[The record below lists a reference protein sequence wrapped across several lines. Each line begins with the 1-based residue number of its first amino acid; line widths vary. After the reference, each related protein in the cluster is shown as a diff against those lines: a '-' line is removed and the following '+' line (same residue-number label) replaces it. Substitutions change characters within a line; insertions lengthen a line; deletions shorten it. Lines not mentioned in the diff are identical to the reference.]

1 MLIFIFNI
9 MKYSDKELISGSKG
23 DDLINKKITLCIT
36 GSIAAYRSVDLAR
49 ELIRLG
55 AEVYVVMSDAAKE
68 IVHPYVLEWATGNS
82 VVTELTGGVEHVAL
96 GTKTDLILI
105 APCTANTLAKI
116 ASGISDT
123 PVTAVASVALGSQ
136 IPIIIVPTMHGPM
149 YKNRA
154 VIEAIEKLKSMGVII
169 VEPKFEE
176 NKAKFPELD
185 EIVFNVL
192 NALYEKDLKGL
203 NFLVT
208 AGGTIEYI
216 DPVRIITNKSS
227 GKMGVYIAEEAYL
240 RGANVTLIL
249 GRSTI
254 KPKHGIR
261 VIEIERT
268 EDMLNMVLN
277 ELRTL
282 NYHVFIAAGAPADF
296 KAKDPKSYKIDSRT
310 GNIILEL
317 EPTPKIV
324 EHVKKISRNTLL
336 VAFKAEY
343 NISDDMLVKKAK
355 EYLDL
360 VNADLVIA
368 NDVGRANAGFN
379 VDTNEVFIV
388 GKQGLITHIPLSPK
402 KVIAKKILNIVKEM
416 INKE

>member
-1 MLIFIFNI
+1 V
-9 MKYSDKELISGSKG
+9 KYSDKELIKGSKG
-23 DDLINKKITLCIT
+23 EDLINKKITLCVT
-36 GSIAAYRSVDLAR
+36 GSIAAYRSVDVAR

-55 AEVYVVMSDAAKE
+55 AEVHVVMSDAAKE
-68 IVHPYVLEWATGNS
+68 IVHPYVFEWATGNP

-96 GTKTDLILI
+96 GTGTDLILI

-136 IPIIIVPTMHGPM
+136 VPIIIVPAMHEPM
-149 YKNRA
+149 YKNKA
-154 VIEAIEKLKSMGVII
+154 IIEAIEKLKSMGVTI
-169 VEPKFEE
+169 VEPKIEE

-185 EIVFNVL
+185 EIVFNVVNTL
-192 NALYEKDLKGL
+192 REKDLKGL
-203 NFLVT
+203 NFLIT
-208 AGGTIEYI
+208 AGATLEYI

-249 GRSTI
+249 GRSTV

-261 VIEIERT
+261 IIEVEST

-277 ELRTL
+277 ELKTL

-296 KAKDPKSYKIDSRT
+296 RVKDPRSYKIDSRT
-310 GNIILEL
+310 GNITLEL

-324 EHVKKISRNTLL
+324 EHVKKVSKDILL
-336 VAFKAEY
+336 VAFKAEH
-343 NISDDMLVKKAK
+343 NISDDMLIKKAK

-360 VNADLVIA
+360 VNADLIIA
-368 NDVGRANAGFN
+368 NDVGRANVGFS
-379 VDTNEVFIV
+379 VDTNEVFVV
-388 GKQGLITHIPLSPK
+388 GKQGLITHIPLLHK
-402 KVIAKKILNIVKEM
+402 KVVAKKILNIVKEM
-416 INKE
+416 IKTNLTKEVS

>member
-1 MLIFIFNI
+1 
-9 MKYSDKELISGSKG
+9 MKYSDKELIKGSKG
-23 DDLINKKITLCIT
+23 EDLINKKITLCVT
-36 GSIAAYRSVDLAR
+36 GSIAAYRSVDVAR

-55 AEVYVVMSDAAKE
+55 AEVHVVMSDAAKE
-68 IVHPYVLEWATGNS
+68 IVHPYVFEWATGNP

-96 GTKTDLILI
+96 GTGTDLILI

-136 IPIIIVPTMHGPM
+136 VPIIIVPAMHEPM
-149 YKNRA
+149 YKNKA
-154 VIEAIEKLKSMGVII
+154 IIEAIEKLKSMGVTI
-169 VEPKFEE
+169 VEPKIEE

-185 EIVFNVL
+185 EIVFNVVNTL
-192 NALYEKDLKGL
+192 REKDLKGL
-203 NFLVT
+203 NFLIT
-208 AGGTIEYI
+208 AGATLEYI

-249 GRSTI
+249 GRSTV

-261 VIEIERT
+261 IIEVEST

-277 ELRTL
+277 ELKTL

-296 KAKDPKSYKIDSRT
+296 RVKDPRSYKIDSRT
-310 GNIILEL
+310 GNITLEL

-324 EHVKKISRNTLL
+324 EHVKKVSKDILL
-336 VAFKAEY
+336 VAFKAEH
-343 NISDDMLVKKAK
+343 NISDDMLIKKAK

-360 VNADLVIA
+360 VNADLIIA
-368 NDVGRANAGFN
+368 NDVGRANVGFS
-379 VDTNEVFIV
+379 VDTNEVFVV
-388 GKQGLITHIPLSPK
+388 GKQGLITHIPLLHK
-402 KVIAKKILNIVKEM
+402 KVVAKKILNIVKEM
-416 INKE
+416 IKTNLTKEVS

>member
-1 MLIFIFNI
+1 
-9 MKYSDKELISGSKG
+9 MKYSDKELIKGSKG
-23 DDLINKKITLCIT
+23 EDLINKKITLCVT
-36 GSIAAYRSVDLAR
+36 GSIAAYRSVDVAR

-68 IVHPYVLEWATGNS
+68 IVHPYVFEWATGNP

-96 GTKTDLILI
+96 GTGTDLILI

-136 IPIIIVPTMHGPM
+136 KPIIIVPAMHGPM
-149 YKNRA
+149 YRNKA
-154 VIEAIEKLKSMGVII
+154 IIEAIEKLKSMGVII

-176 NKAKFPELD
+176 GKAKFPELD
-185 EIVFNVL
+185 EIVFNVV

-203 NFLVT
+203 NFLIT
-208 AGGTIEYI
+208 AGATLEYI

-227 GKMGVYIAEEAYL
+227 GKMGAFIAEEAYL

-254 KPKHGIR
+254 KPRRGIR
-261 VIEIERT
+261 VIEVERT

-277 ELRTL
+277 ELRAS

-296 KAKDPKSYKIDSRT
+296 RAKDPKSYKIDSRT
-310 GNIILEL
+310 GNITLEL

-324 EHVKKISRNTLL
+324 ESVKKVSKDILL

-343 NISDDMLVKKAK
+343 NISDDMLVKKAR

-368 NDVGRANAGFN
+368 NDVGRANVGFS
-379 VDTNEVFIV
+379 VDTNEVFV
-388 GKQGLITHIPLSPK
+388 LGKQGLITHIPLLHK

-416 INKE
+416 IKTNN